1 MKNKDI
7 TGPIILSL
15 LFVFIIIAGII
26 SYQNIDWTIL
36 QRVEKQKLILPTPI
50 VSNIINTSTSPATS
64 TPSSAKK

>member
-50 VSNIINTSTSPATS
+50 VSNITNVSTSPATS